1 MLSNGSTSILLRQ
14 SIWSFGLLLP
24 FHSLCY
30 VPLYRNVSSFLSFSF
45 RYLFRCTRP
54 LQFVSGSVFFYD
66 KNLCFRWPVPPL
78 LRFHDLY
85 ISSVFTAVPL
95 ILTSLPI
102 FSRSSGFIVFS
113 YPYISIPIFPAYSL
127 LICSAGFSVFPSFW
141 SVFWFVPSSR
151 YSDFE
156 FTFNGPLV
164 YTTFI
169 MFYFISLSCF
179 FIFDQGW
186 TFIRSLPLTFLI
198 LFLLFWAFSY
208 LPIGP
213 YLSCPFLL

>member
-54 LQFVSGSVFFYD
+54 LQFVSGSIFFYG

-95 ILTSLPI
+95 ILTSPPI
-102 FSRSSGFIVFS
+102 FLRSSGFIVFS
-113 YPYISIPIFPAYSL
+113 YPYISIPIFPTYSL
-127 LICSAGFSVFPSFW
+127 LTYLFS
-141 SVFWFVPSSR
+141 R
-151 YSDFE
+151 I
-156 FTFNGPLV
+156 L
-164 YTTFI
+164 
-169 MFYFISLSCF
+169 
-179 FIFDQGW
+179 
-186 TFIRSLPLTFLI
+186 SLPLALI
-198 LFLLFWAFSY
+198 CLLVCTVFSIFWFWVY
-208 LPIGP
+208 
-213 YLSCPFLL
+213 F